1 MAERY
6 LREKSFRKWPIL
18 TAIIF
23 LGIATQAAGQ
33 FSFLKAGQKKEVSIL
48 FAGDLM
54 LGNEL
59 IPVIKELGADY
70 PFDSVANVIREEDIA
85 VANLESP
92 LTVGGKAQKK
102 KYTFAAPPSYID
114 GPVHAGFDL
123 FTLANNHIL
132 DFGVDGLNS
141 TLNTLRKTGV
151 LFCGAGMNYAEA
163 TKPAIIMRDGIRFG
177 FLAFSLTYPE
187 SFWAKPG
194 KAGTAYV
201 DCPNLGKIIR
211 ETKKSVDIVVVS
223 FHWGGEYRERL
234 KPYQVKYAHQAIDAG
249 ADIVIGHHPHTLQG
263 LEIYRGKLI
272 AYSLGNFIFGT
283 RNPKAYYGALLKAWF
298 SEKALVDA
306 EIIPISVNNYKVQF
320 QPKRLSLDERTS
332 EIQHL
337 ISLSKGLNGGNEI
350 LNAGGVVRMKS
361 N

>member
-1 MAERY
+1 
-6 LREKSFRKWPIL
+6 LI
-18 TAIIF
+18 AIVL
-23 LGIATQAAGQ
+23 LGITTQAAGQ
-33 FSFLKAGQKKEVSIL
+33 FSFLRADQKKKVTIV

-54 LGNEL
+54 LGDEL
-59 IPVIKELGADY
+59 IPVINELGADY
-70 PFDSVANVIREEDIA
+70 PFDSVASVIRGADIA

-102 KYTFAAPPSYID
+102 KYTFSAPPSYID
-114 GPVHAGFDL
+114 GSVHAGFDL

-141 TLNTLRKTGV
+141 TINTLRKARIP
-151 LFCGAGMNYAEA
+151 FCGAGMNYAEA
-163 TKPAIIMRDGIRFG
+163 VKPAIVTHNGIRFG

-187 SFWAKPG
+187 SFWATPG

-201 DCPNLGKIIR
+201 EQPALKQIIR
-211 ETKKSVDIVVVS
+211 ETKKSVDIIVVS
-223 FHWGGEYRERL
+223 FHWGGEYREHP
-234 KPYQVKYAHQAIDAG
+234 KPYQVRYAHQAIDAG

-283 RNPKAYYGALLKAWF
+283 RNPKAHYGALLKTSF
-298 SEKALVDA
+298 SSKGLVEA
-306 EIIPISVNNYKVQF
+306 EIIPISVNNYKVHF
-320 QPKRLSLDERTS
+320 QPKQLKPDERLY
-332 EIQHL
+332 EIRYL
-337 ISLSKGLNGGNEI
+337 NYISKGSNGRNEI
-350 LNAGGVVRMKS
+350 LNVDGVLRIKS